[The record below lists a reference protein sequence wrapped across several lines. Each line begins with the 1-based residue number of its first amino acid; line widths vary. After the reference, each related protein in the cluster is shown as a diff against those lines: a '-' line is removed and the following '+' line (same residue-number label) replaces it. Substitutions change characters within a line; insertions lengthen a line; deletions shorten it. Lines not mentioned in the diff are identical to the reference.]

1 MPYHPSNSF
10 VAITFILA
18 FNYAITTMAHPGLIE
33 NFYKHS
39 SLLPMKITS
48 PLNPI
53 SGEQTTHKS
62 WPRNLYNFR
71 YLLLE
76 QSSVLLIHLPKK
88 KKTILFIFILI
99 EYFFFLSQARVCVY
113 INLPLGSNQLTW

>member
-33 NFYKHS
+33 NFCKHS
-39 SLLPMKITS
+39 SLLPMEITS

-62 WPRNLYNFR
+62 WPHNLYNFR

-76 QSSVLLIHLPKK
+76 QSSVIRIRLPKK
-88 KKTILFIFILI
+88 SNLFIFILI
-99 EYFFFLSQARVCVY
+99 FE
-113 INLPLGSNQLTW
+113 